1 MEKKTLKSIVPET
14 SRGKGK
20 EILPCEYPLTGESTI
35 KEVTAWLKEM
45 GFESSSHLIQSVTLN
60 REVSRKELIGL
71 VFVFESRIN
80 KEKDY
85 TVERARSRVQSAT
98 GTGHRVI
105 QKYRRDGVQVY
116 KTE

>member
-20 EILPCEYPLTGESTI
+20 EILPFEYPLTGESTI

-71 VFVFESRIN
+71 VFVFESRI

-85 TVERARSRVQSAT
+85 TVERARNRVQSAT